1 MWILLKMRT
10 WYGEFCQKWDFQNV
24 NSVKNE
30 PLKMWILSKMRLWRC
45 EFSDCVLQGILLI
58 IIVVYFSRSIGLI
71 YILLSALVIYWFGT
85 LVSFLALLAWQT
97 TFFSLPSALVIETRW
112 TWNILTCTR
121 WVGMKSDAHW
131 AFCAFYIAFQP
142 NDTLHC
148 NFCACP
154 EALEWKLQKRIPID
168 QIGTAWFLVS
178 SETKLSRIF
187 PDSRA

>member
-1 MWILLKMRT
+1 M
-10 WYGEFCQKWDFQNV
+10 
-24 NSVKNE
+24 
-30 PLKMWILSKMRLWRC
+30 
-45 EFSDCVLQGILLI
+45 
-58 IIVVYFSRSIGLI
+58 YFSRSIGLI

-187 PDSRA
+187 PDRESLIKTSKSHTDLSGPNDHFSSTNKSHKKPLLFLLGRQWFCKLIFIWKMI

>member
-1 MWILLKMRT
+1 M
-10 WYGEFCQKWDFQNV
+10 
-24 NSVKNE
+24 
-30 PLKMWILSKMRLWRC
+30 
-45 EFSDCVLQGILLI
+45 
-58 IIVVYFSRSIGLI
+58 YFSRSVGLI

-97 TFFSLPSALVIETRW
+97 TFFSLPSTLVIETRW

-131 AFCAFYIAFQP
+131 AFSAFYIAFQP

-154 EALEWKLQKRIPID
+154 EALEWKPPKKDSNWPDWNSMIPSFIRNEAQQD
-168 QIGTAWFLVS
+168 FSRQQSLIKTSKSHTDLSGPNDHFSSTNKSHKKPLLFL
-178 SETKLSRIF
+178 LGR
-187 PDSRA
+187 